1 MNKKQQRNLS
11 IAIVLL
17 VLGYVFY
24 LSYRKNRSVSE
35 QALNEATQS
44 NSVQEMLANTSP
56 VQQNVSQSSTR

>member
-1 MNKKQQRNLS
+1 MYF
-11 IAIVLL
+11 IYHIVKIGL
-17 VLGYVFY
+17 
-24 LSYRKNRSVSE
+24 VSE